1 MIIPRLYGEQIKFLT
16 ISQIWFVLE
25 KRLLTLADMILI
37 CVYVKKGLIWFAV
50 FYNKKGNHEPPSKL
64 HKKQNIKKV
73 FIQKTKV
80 LIERINN

>member
-1 MIIPRLYGEQIKFLT
+1 
-16 ISQIWFVLE
+16 
-25 KRLLTLADMILI
+25 MILI